1 MKPVEGEEFEKY
13 GLKEDI
19 LKALCEKGWEK
30 PSPVQSQT
38 IPAILA
44 GRDVLARSK
53 NGTGKTGAYVIPCL
67 NQVDTSVNA
76 IQGGYRIL
84 IVTRSVDSRSRA

>member
-1 MKPVEGEEFEKY
+1 MEGEEFEKY

-19 LKALCEKGWEK
+19 LKALCEMGWEK

-38 IPAILA
+38 IPAILS
-44 GRDVLARSK
+44 GKDVLARSK

-76 IQGGYRIL
+76 IQGR
-84 IVTRSVDSRSRA
+84 TQSSK